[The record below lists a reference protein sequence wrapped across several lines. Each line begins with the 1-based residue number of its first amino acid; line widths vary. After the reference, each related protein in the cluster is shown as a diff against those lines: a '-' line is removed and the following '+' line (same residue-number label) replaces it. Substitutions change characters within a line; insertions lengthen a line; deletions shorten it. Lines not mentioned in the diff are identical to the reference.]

1 MMKVSSRKDIFKS
14 RFQKH
19 YPRLCCIAYG
29 YVSDRDDSE
38 DIVQELFVSV
48 WDKGLDSMPEAEFA
62 AYITTAVRNRCIS
75 FLRKRSCDI
84 VPIDSR
90 MATAAGVADDTGA
103 ACDREITVEQRLE
116 AALATLPPRCR
127 DIFLMA
133 KLQGMKY
140 REIASCLSLSEKTV
154 ENQMTKAMKLL
165 RLYVAGN
172 SFAVAAFITI
182 ILSIILNRDFR

>member
-1 MMKVSSRKDIFKS
+1 MMKVGRKELFKS

-38 DIVQELFVSV
+38 DIVQELFVNI
-48 WDKGLDSMPEAEFA
+48 WDKELDGMPEHEFA

-84 VPIDSR
+84 ESIDGRQIGDEEPAVS
-90 MATAAGVADDTGA
+90 GHDDGEPTLEERLESALSTLPGR
-103 ACDREITVEQRLE
+103 CREIFV
-116 AALATLPPRCR
+116 
-127 DIFLMA
+127 MA
-133 KLQGMKY
+133 KMHGMKY
-140 REIASCLSLSEKTV
+140 REIASSLDLSEKTV

-165 RLYVAGN
+165 RRYVATN
-172 SFAVAAFITI
+172 SFVMAALVTI
-182 ILSIILNRDFR
+182 ILSIILNRK